1 MGSSMAARLAIVVL
15 VALVAMSATDAR
27 AADYYVSPT
36 GSDSNPGT
44 EAAPFASWSKAQS
57 VVAPGDTV
65 YFRGGRFR
73 YTDATSDCAG
83 STSATVNAIVLSK
96 SGSADKP
103 IHYWA
108 YPGEKPIF
116 DFSGITNTAK
126 YNCRQAGVRVTANY
140 LHLKGLEFTGAL
152 QLNNLNHE
160 SWCVYVF
167 GGSHNLFELLDA
179 HHNMGPGFFIQRGSD
194 NTFLNCDSH
203 ENEDTL
209 TSNGDGQSADGF
221 GCHPNRAGDTGNVF
235 RGCRAWWNTD
245 DGWDFIH
252 AAEACTVEH
261 SWAWY
266 NGYKPDAVNNG
277 QPVSL
282 SSGNG
287 NGFKGGGY
295 GLPPADV
302 PAKVP
307 QHVLRFNLAL
317 FNKAAGFYA
326 NHSPNSPIF
335 HNNTGYKN
343 GVNFNLLGVGSDGS
357 TEISVGLLRNNLAFG
372 GTATSNATLNGP
384 IDTADNSWDAQ
395 AHVTVAN
402 ADFQSVTFAA
412 PASCPAAYAA
422 GGSVCVAA
430 SDTTSFAGLASA
442 RLPDG
447 SLPALPLLHLAET
460 SMLIDRGQDVGLPF
474 VGKAPDL
481 GAFEYGSDA
490 LAVGGTGGTAASGG
504 RAGATALAGA
514 PGGAGRTAPGGSGAG
529 PRAGTGAAAS
539 PGNTPSGDGAAGTR
553 APTASPTAGAGMP
566 AADGGTSE
574 SAGGP
579 TAKQASGCGCQFASR
594 RSGGSGFAIAA
605 LFGLCVCRRRRSFN
619 SLRTPHARLGR
630 RAPAQVQA

>member
-1 MGSSMAARLAIVVL
+1 MAARLAIVVL
-15 VALVAMSATDAR
+15 GALVAMSTTGAR
-27 AADYYVSPT
+27 AADYYVSST
-36 GSDSNPGT
+36 GSDTNPGT

-57 VVAPGDTV
+57 VVAPGDTA

-96 SGSADKP
+96 SGTADKV
-103 IHYWA
+103 IRYWA

-116 DFSGITNTAK
+116 DFSGITDTAK

-140 LHLKGLEFTGAL
+140 LHLKGLEFTGAR

-167 GGSHNLFELLDA
+167 GGSHNLFEQLDA

-221 GCHPNRAGDTGNVF
+221 GCHPNRVGDTGNVF

-245 DGWDFIH
+245 DGWDFIN

-282 SSGNG
+282 ASGNG

-372 GTATSNATLNGP
+372 GSATSNATLSGP

-412 PASCPAAYAA
+412 PTSCPAAYAA
-422 GGSVCVAA
+422 GGSVCVPA

-442 RLPDG
+442 RLADG
-447 SLPALPLLHLAET
+447 SLPALPFLHLAET

-490 LAVGGTGGTAASGG
+490 RAVGGMAGSAANGG
-504 RAGATALAGA
+504 RGDATAMGGA
-514 PGGAGRTAPGGSGAG
+514 PGGAGRTAPGGSSAG
-529 PRAGTGAAAS
+529 PRAGTGAAPS
-539 PGNTPSGDGAAGTR
+539 PGNRPSGGGDPSLAGSRAPIAGRAGTE
-553 APTASPTAGAGMP
+553 MP

-574 SAGGP
+574 SAGAL
-579 TAKQASGCGCQFASR
+579 TAKQASGCGCQLASR
-594 RSGGSGFAIAA
+594 RGGGSGVAIGA
-605 LFGLCVCRRRRSFN
+605 LLGLCVYRRRRSFN
-619 SLRTPHARLGR
+619 SLHTPHARWGR
-630 RAPAQVQA
+630 RTHAQEQA